1 MGPGNLDEGVYYRRQ
16 DYAGF
21 WRRLLVSTVDAVV
34 ALAGLL
40 GLLLIWN
47 AIMPVSGVSLA
58 FLIWLLVG
66 YLYFVVCKRSRWRTL
81 GYRCGRV
88 RIVAIRGDSPSSWS
102 MTFRLILALMGTYSN
117 VLGLVDLL
125 WITSDDHRQALR
137 DKLARTYVVR
147 ASAQP
152 TGRGPIVY
160 NVYHVLGWTLLLQE
174 VRRIEQ
180 GIAPT
185 EGVETP
191 PLREQAPTLR

>member
-21 WRRLLVSTVDAVV
+21 WRRVLVSTVDALV

-40 GLLLIWN
+40 GLLLIGN

-58 FLIWLLVG
+58 FLIWLLVV

-88 RIVAIRGDSPSSWS
+88 RIVDIRGNSPSSSS

-125 WITSDDHRQALR
+125 WISSDDHRQALR
-137 DKLARTYVVR
+137 DKLAGMYVVR

-160 NVYHVLGWTLLLQE
+160 DVYHVLTWTLLLHE

-180 GIAPT
+180 GT
-185 EGVETP
+185 G
-191 PLREQAPTLR
+191 

>member
-1 MGPGNLDEGVYYRRQ
+1 
-16 DYAGF
+16 
-21 WRRLLVSTVDAVV
+21 
-34 ALAGLL
+34 
-40 GLLLIWN
+40 
-47 AIMPVSGVSLA
+47 
-58 FLIWLLVG
+58 
-66 YLYFVVCKRSRWRTL
+66 
-81 GYRCGRV
+81 
-88 RIVAIRGDSPSSWS
+88 
-102 MTFRLILALMGTYSN
+102 MTFRLILALIGTYSN

-160 NVYHVLGWTLLLQE
+160 DVYHVLGWTLLLQE

-185 EGVETP
+185 EGVETL